1 MINPMIMQLKIELS
15 ETQKELFEVEVKIKR
30 LFIELQNLV
39 NPYFKSF
46 DDIKAEE
53 IKQCAD
59 ELLKCKNKAKQMQRK
74 ISDIK
79 SQLGE

>member
-53 IKQCAD
+53 IEQCAD

>member
-1 MINPMIMQLKIELS
+1 MINPLIMQLKIELS
-15 ETQKELFEVEVKIKR
+15 EAQKELFEVEVKIKR

-46 DDIKAEE
+46 DEIRAEE
-53 IKQCAD
+53 IEQCAD
-59 ELLKCKNKAKQMQRK
+59 ELLKCKNEAKKMQNK
-74 ISDIK
+74 VNDIK